1 VVLPADRFLAGV
13 ASDDAGLAAWFEQ
26 HKADYRTPETANLQY
41 VEISLDDLAQSV
53 QVTEEGLRGYYEESV
68 ERYRVPERRRVRHIL
83 VTGDEAAAQA
93 AYERAVAGEDFAS
106 LAQELSQDPGS
117 AAQGGDLG
125 WADRD
130 TFVGPFADAAWSM
143 QEGEIKGPVQTQFG
157 WHVLKLEGI
166 ESSATP
172 SFEEMRPQLEA
183 EYRRTE
189 SEKLFGD
196 LQEQLD
202 TEAFEAGGDLQRV
215 ADSLALDIRSAEGFT
230 RQGGALGNSPELIE
244 AVFDPEVL
252 NGSQLRTVE
261 IAPGRVV
268 ALKVVAHQPPRDR
281 PLEEVRDQVAAAYAV
296 EQARMAAGQRAAA
309 LAEELSGGADWD
321 TVAGQWIPKDVT
333 DPSSARLRFIR
344 RSEPAV
350 PPAVSAAA
358 FRAVEPEGK
367 PVYGTAILA
376 SGDAAV
382 WTVTYVRPGSPA
394 TLSPAQR
401 AAALNEARD
410 QARFRDAAAY
420 LAKLRA
426 DAEVEVNPQLFQ

>member
-1 VVLPADRFLAGV
+1 M
-13 ASDDAGLAAWFEQ
+13 
-26 HKADYRTPETANLQY
+26 T
-41 VEISLDDLAQSV
+41 
-53 QVTEEGLRGYYEESV
+53 
-68 ERYRVPERRRVRHIL
+68 
-83 VTGDEAAAQA
+83 
-93 AYERAVAGEDFAS
+93 
-106 LAQELSQDPGS
+106 
-117 AAQGGDLG
+117 
-125 WADRD
+125 
-130 TFVGPFADAAWSM
+130 
-143 QEGEIKGPVQTQFG
+143 EGEIKGPVRTQFG

-172 SFEEMRPQLEA
+172 SFEELRPQLEA

-215 ADSLALDIRSAEGFT
+215 ADSLALDVRSVEGFT
-230 RQGGALGNSPELIE
+230 RQGGSLGNSPELVQ

-261 IAPGRVV
+261 VAPGRVV

-281 PLEEVRDQVAAAYAV
+281 PLEEVRDPVLAAYAV
-296 EQARMAAGQRAAA
+296 EQARKITAERAAA
-309 LAEELSGGADWD
+309 LAQQLRDGADWD
-321 TVAGQWIPKDVT
+321 SVARQWIPKDVT
-333 DPSSARLRFIR
+333 DPSSASLRFIR
-344 RSEPAV
+344 RGEPAV
-350 PPAVSAAA
+350 PPAVSSAA
-358 FRAVEPEGK
+358 FKASPPEGK
-367 PVYGTAILA
+367 PVYGTATLA

-394 TLSPAQR
+394 TLTPAQR

-410 QARFRDAAAY
+410 QARFRDAAVY